1 MGLIYCRNKLTTYT
15 SDNLND
21 FRRCLGRGQH
31 VLAAALLFTAL
42 AVAAPGAYAQ
52 ASAADEIVLRD
63 LLQQS
68 EEGVPY
74 ARYRLGQMYAD
85 GQEIERDDLLALMWL
100 GCAARDKD
108 ADVRRAAI
116 RKRAE
121 IEPRAGPVLA
131 AMGWLLAE
139 LRCDSE
145 KSGRSPYNPD
155 REELPEKVFFFPGDM
170 TMSASLNASE
180 SLGLTWLRE
189 HIWRTYTKLG
199 NILVGLISILL
210 WFLCIRGVI
219 AIARTTDSTTGYST
233 WAWNRTPDEALTST
247 PLPRGVALARERKKE
262 KKDKPS
268 GG

>member
-1 MGLIYCRNKLTTYT
+1 MGLIYYRGKLTKYT
-15 SDNLND
+15 SDKLEN
-21 FRRCLGRGQH
+21 FRRCLYHGRH
-31 VLAAALLFTAL
+31 VLAIALFTAL
-42 AVAAPGAYAQ
+42 ALTTPGAYGQ
-52 ASAADEIVLRD
+52 GGAADDTAFRD
-63 LLQQS
+63 LRQQA
-68 EEGVPY
+68 EEGIPY
-74 ARYRLGQMYAD
+74 ARYRLGQMYGD
-85 GQEIERDDLLALMWL
+85 GQEIEQNDLLALMWL
-100 GCAARDKD
+100 GCAARDQD
-108 ADVRRAAI
+108 ADVRTAAL

-121 IEPRAGPVLA
+121 IEVRVGPVTA

-139 LRCDSE
+139 LRCDSD
-145 KSGRSPYNPD
+145 KAGRSPYNPD

-262 KKDKPS
+262 SKKDKAS